1 MREKGV
7 GSLLPERPEGC
18 FAQKTPD
25 PFFFFPVE
33 IWQAARRA
41 DVVAAMRSFHAETDR
56 LVAAHEPICHNRGL
70 CCRFGQ
76 FGHRLYVTALEVAY
90 YLAEGLRVKGVRPLL
105 PERPEGCFAQKGS
118 APFFPADDACPHA
131 YDGACHA
138 RDRRFL
144 GCRVFFCDPASRAWQ
159 GPLIEQRLACLR
171 RLHDEL
177 HVSYFYADW
186 IAVLAALHEGK
197 EGIT

>member
-1 MREKGV
+1 MGKRE
-7 GSLLPERPEGC
+7 
-18 FAQKTPD
+18 A
-25 PFFFFPVE
+25 E

-41 DVVAAMRSFHAETDR
+41 DVVAAMRSFYAETDR
-56 LVAAHEPICHNRGL
+56 LIAAHDPVCRNRGL
-70 CCRFGQ
+70 CCRFGE
-76 FGHRLYVTALEVAY
+76 FGHRLYVTTLEVAY
-90 YLAEGLRVKGVRPLL
+90 YLAEGMAAGQL
-105 PERPEGCFAQKGS
+105 PPS
-118 APFFPADDACPHA
+118 IADDICPHA